1 MYLHAL
7 KFRARAV
14 ASGFTLMELMVS
26 VAILVIVILAVGI
39 IFQSASRAVGVSQA
53 TLTMLSNTDATQGQF
68 QRDVSAIDKNGFLVI
83 RSVSNGG
90 RRFDQISFIALGNFP
105 NRTGVSDVTQ
115 PFTDPLVASAALV
128 WYGQLAIQ
136 SATPPAGGNYLVANQ
151 GTAVALTAL
160 PSGVND
166 GDFILGRH
174 TTLLV
179 SPSGNNA
186 PGYTPIGLNYRG
198 YAGCQWNTPAI
209 SAITSETNSQ
219 ISCSRLDL
227 ALLTAGSLEQS
238 IVDFF
243 TAPVTRTTNPTYEAD
258 NYCYRFACLKSPY
271 DSESGAA
278 TAGAPMLYNGYF
290 RMHPIMLQG
299 VSSFAVDWNDGTS
312 TALAGLTWYGL
323 GSPKGDPAIE
333 PSSPS
338 HSDGYQAIFSFDNHA
353 KWPKSLRFRYHVA
366 DPTGRLPAGRDFV
379 QVTNLP

>member
-1 MYLHAL
+1 MYPDAL
-7 KFRARAV
+7 KFTSRAV
-14 ASGFTLMELMVS
+14 ARGFTLMELMVS
-26 VAILVIVILAVGI
+26 VAILVVVILAVGI

-90 RRFDQISFIALGNFP
+90 RRFDQVSFIALGTFP
-105 NRTGVSDVTQ
+105 NRTGPNSASS
-115 PFTDPLVASAALV
+115 FTDPLAAPAAVV

-136 SATPPAGGNYLVANQ
+136 SATPPAGGNYLAANQ
-151 GTAVALTAL
+151 GTAVDIQAL

-179 SPSGNNA
+179 SPDGSGA
-186 PGYTPIGLNYRG
+186 PNYGPAGISYEGYTDCKLS
-198 YAGCQWNTPAI
+198 TLAI
-209 SAITSETNSQ
+209 SAAPSETVSH

-227 ALLTAGSLEQS
+227 VLLTAGSLEQQIS
-238 IVDFF
+238 DYISLNS
-243 TAPVTRTTNPTYEAD
+243 RTSYPTYEAD

-271 DSESGAA
+271 DNELGAA
-278 TAGAPMLYNGYF
+278 PAGIAMLHNGYF

-312 TALAGLTWYGL
+312 AAPAGLTWYGL
-323 GSPKGDPAIE
+323 GSPKGDSAIE

-338 HSDGYQAIFSFDNHA
+338 NSDGYQAIFSFDNRA

-379 QVTNLP
+379 QVTNLPS